1 LSITAIWRNS
11 RQSFFGLSSFALLAF
26 TTFAAGTNQPVGTV
40 AGLDELHG
48 PVLAVAQARPEGPA
62 VAVDEGPSEPA
73 AMTPPSELTVES
85 QKEPAGPGEIPAPVE
100 REVPAVAVVPA
111 PAVPSGM
118 AWGARVS
125 PAFRDEV
132 RAMCGRLGCAP
143 DHLMAAMAFESVE
156 TFSPAV
162 KNPLSGATGLIQ
174 FMPETARLLGTNL
187 DALGGLTA
195 EEQLQ
200 YVEKYFQPFRG
211 KLTTLEDIYM
221 AILWPRAVGQPNDY
235 VLFSD
240 GSIQYA
246 QNAKLDDD
254 GDGVITKEETA
265 SLVNL
270 KLVKGRRPAYQG

>member
-1 LSITAIWRNS
+1 
-11 RQSFFGLSSFALLAF
+11 
-26 TTFAAGTNQPVGTV
+26 
-40 AGLDELHG
+40 
-48 PVLAVAQARPEGPA
+48 
-62 VAVDEGPSEPA
+62 
-73 AMTPPSELTVES
+73 
-85 QKEPAGPGEIPAPVE
+85 
-100 REVPAVAVVPA
+100 
-111 PAVPSGM
+111 
-118 AWGARVS
+118 
-125 PAFRDEV
+125 
-132 RAMCGRLGCAP
+132 
-143 DHLMAAMAFESVE
+143 
-156 TFSPAV
+156 
-162 KNPLSGATGLIQ
+162 
-174 FMPETARLLGTNL
+174 MPETARLLGTNV
-187 DALGGLTA
+187 DALGALTA